1 MSVNIKTSN
10 GLLRVAGTGGN
21 IIDDA
26 LSSTS
31 ANPVQNK
38 IVKAALDG
46 KAEKGHSHTVDTAL
60 NKTSTNP
67 VQNKVIATELES
79 LKNSVSDG
87 KTKVANAITGKG
99 VSTATN
105 ASFDT
110 MATNIGNI
118 STGTDTSDATL
129 TSGSQMLKGYTAY
142 ARGAKYTGTIKNR
155 GELNWSGVNTV
166 YSIPAGYYSGGTL
179 DSRSSYTSGYNN
191 AIKESTGIICSMT
204 MPAKVSNNGPSVNNF
219 STEGT
224 NITNIGFC
232 PDMIILFSNTSAS
245 TSSDDLKNSGTRIYA
260 KIDYKHLNGYLL
272 RFFTDIYTACYGYYH
287 SFTGEESETVVFA
300 PAYSDYLYGDSNIT
314 LLAQPTS
321 NGFLINKNIYDCNW
335 SDNEYILYLKYI
347 AYKFS

>member
-31 ANPVQNK
+31 TNPVQNK

-46 KAEKGHSHTVDTAL
+46 KAEKGHSHTADTAL
-60 NKTSTNP
+60 SKTSTNP
-67 VQNKVIATELES
+67 VQNKVIATELER
-79 LKNSVSDG
+79 LKNSVGDG

-142 ARGAKYTGTIKNR
+142 ARNIKYTGTIENR
-155 GELNWSGVNTV
+155 GKLNWNGVNTTYTV
-166 YSIPAGYYSGGTL
+166 PAGYYSGGTL
-179 DSRSSYTSGYNN
+179 DSRESYTSGYNNGYNN
-191 AIKESTGIICSMT
+191 AIKESTGKESTGIICSIT
-204 MPAKVSNNGPSVNNF
+204 MPAKVANNDPSVNNF

-245 TSSDDLKNSGTRIYA
+245 TSSDDLKNSRTRIYA

-272 RFFTDIYTACYGYYH
+272 QFPYSTTVRYGYYR
-287 SFTGEESETVVFA
+287 SFIGEESETVVFA
-300 PAYSDYLYGDSNIT
+300 PVYSDYC
-314 LLAQPTS
+314 
-321 NGFLINKNIYDCNW
+321 KR
-335 SDNEYILYLKYI
+335 
-347 AYKFS
+347 